1 MSAYPDL
8 FHNSRGN
15 SNHHFVLVLRT
26 LGENISQIFFC
37 TIIHLECNVP
47 GLFVC
52 WILLVTGSV
61 HFGWQGRTIRLV
73 MEIEE
78 NMKALRDLVTVCLVN
93 VIWFGIRRW
102 WHQGYMFVKI
112 ARKPWEGVRGKP
124 GTRLIFSCASISCTD
139 DRMWRAHS
147 LIETPPHKKTIV
159 AWVYHTS
166 NHEILQLGLFG
177 KWRRDEPID
186 IFPFNASTSSI

>member
-1 MSAYPDL
+1 M
-8 FHNSRGN
+8 
-15 SNHHFVLVLRT
+15 FVY
-26 LGENISQIFFC
+26 SQKTKCQLIQIYSIIQEKTPIIFFSFKNSGWK
-37 TIIHLECNVP
+37 HLSIFSVPSYIECNVP

-102 WHQGYMFVKI
+102 WHQGYMFAKI
-112 ARKPWEGVRGKP
+112 ARKPWGGVREKS
-124 GTRLIFSCASISCTD
+124 GTRLIFYFFWLKVFMRPSQI
-139 DRMWRAHS
+139 
-147 LIETPPHKKTIV
+147 I
-159 AWVYHTS
+159 
-166 NHEILQLGLFG
+166 
-177 KWRRDEPID
+177 
-186 IFPFNASTSSI
+186 